1 LERPPE
7 KVVLEQGIST
17 VTDAIMLRKVKRTFS
32 CFVPYT
38 AHIAVQRKVPEWF
51 WDLVM
56 SKEFF
61 MSVLSKPVE
70 ANSYFGSFIVES
82 LNGTLIVLSA
92 LLAIA
97 TVAVVA

>member
-1 LERPPE
+1 
-7 KVVLEQGIST
+7 
-17 VTDAIMLRKVKRTFS
+17 MLRKVKNTFS
-32 CFVPYT
+32 CFAPYT

-51 WDLVM
+51 WDPAT

-70 ANSYFGSFIVES
+70 ASSYFGSFIVES

>member
-1 LERPPE
+1 
-7 KVVLEQGIST
+7 
-17 VTDAIMLRKVKRTFS
+17 MLRKVKKSFS
-32 CFVPYT
+32 CFAPYT
-38 AHIAVQRKVPEWF
+38 AHIAVQRKVLEWI
-51 WDLVM
+51 WDPAL

-70 ANSYFGSFIVES
+70 ASSYFGSFIVES

-92 LLAIA
+92 LLALA

>member
-1 LERPPE
+1 
-7 KVVLEQGIST
+7 
-17 VTDAIMLRKVKRTFS
+17 MLRNVKIIFS
-32 CFVPYT
+32 CFAPYT

-51 WDLVM
+51 WDPAL

-61 MSVLSKPVE
+61 MSVLSNPVE
-70 ANSYFGSFIVES
+70 ASSYFGSFIVES